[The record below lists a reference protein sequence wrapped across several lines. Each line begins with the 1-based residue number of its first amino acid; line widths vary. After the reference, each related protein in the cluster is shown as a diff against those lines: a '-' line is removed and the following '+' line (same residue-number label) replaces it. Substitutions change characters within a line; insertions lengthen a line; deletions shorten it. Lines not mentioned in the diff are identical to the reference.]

1 MAAKKTRM
9 VMGVQ
14 FPEDWQDYRCLQWL
28 YMFSPWMAKDPL
40 WRPDIPGKQDSYTC
54 DGNPAPQPYTGQGR
68 FQHTQQLTEMFMP
81 KAFEWNDWSTSL
93 VRMSCE
99 NSLVAVTGC
108 GTSGKSTAFG
118 LDAFWYY
125 MAAPLET
132 AVILVSTTLES
143 AKKRIWKEV
152 NRFYSAFSSKVG
164 GYRDATIGSSPRP
177 YISPYRPDQRNKR
190 DEAHG
195 IYVSALQRKSD
206 TDEEMEF
213 IKGFHPRRIYVIAD
227 EMDSLREHGKALHRV
242 FNENLASGTVEAKFA
257 VLGNDPSLFNEL
269 GDIMQR
275 VLGKPLTVAD
285 KEWTSVHGFACMRL
299 DAWDSPNIRDN
310 NKWTGL
316 IRQADIDRIT
326 AKGMNTPGVWI
337 QLRGLHPPEGAEDT
351 VLSEAMFVRFN
362 CREPVL
368 WAGDVT
374 MCVLMDPAFGGDNC
388 TLRRMDYGLDVSGKM
403 RVYFH
408 APIYLDIDAGSVDTP
423 PEYQVAH
430 GAMAFCKS
438 QDVHPRNFIGDSTGT
453 TGGAIAVM
461 RREWSP
467 EVNECSFAGA
477 ASDMIVSDENPKPAN
492 EEYDRRVTELYFA
505 FREFVQA
512 DMIRGLDNKT
522 AAQFC
527 SRHFEIR
534 ARKYRLET
542 KQEMKDRG
550 LDSPDESDC
559 TVTGIELLRRRG
571 INASV
576 MTPIKEGASV
586 AMQTFVC
593 DQDLDSRDDLY
604 VEDFEVEE
612 F

>member
-1 MAAKKTRM
+1 
-9 VMGVQ
+9 
-14 FPEDWQDYRCLQWL
+14 
-28 YMFSPWMAKDPL
+28 MF
-40 WRPDIPGKQDSYTC
+40 I
-54 DGNPAPQPYTGQGR
+54 
-68 FQHTQQLTEMFMP
+68 P
-81 KAFEWNDWSTSL
+81 KAFEWNPWAQ
-93 VRMSCE
+93 RMVKLACE
-99 NSLVAVTGC
+99 NNLFALSGC
-108 GTSGKSTAFG
+108 GASGKSTAIG
-118 LDAFWYY
+118 LDAFWFY

-132 AVILVSTTLES
+132 SVILVSTTLES
-143 AKKRIWKEV
+143 AKKRIWKET
-152 NRFYSAFSSKVG
+152 NRFYSAFSSAVG

-242 FNENLASGTVEAKFA
+242 FNENLASGTVEAKFG

-275 VLGKPLTVAD
+275 EIGKPLTVAD
-285 KEWTSVHGFACMRL
+285 HEWRSAKGFACIRL

-316 IRQADIDRIT
+316 IRQDDIDRMT
-326 AKGMNTPGVWI
+326 KNGMNTPGVWI

-351 VLSEAMFVRFN
+351 VLSEAMFVRFH
-362 CREPVL
+362 CRDTVL
-368 WAGDVT
+368 WAGDFE
-374 MCVLMDPAFGGDNC
+374 MFCALDPAFGGDNC
-388 TLRRMDYGLDVSGKM
+388 VLRRFDFGKDVNGFL
-403 RVYFH
+403 RVYWH
-408 APIYLDIDAGSVDTP
+408 APVYIRIDVTLVDTP

-438 QDVHPRNFIGDSTGT
+438 QGIRPENFSGDSTGT

-467 EVNECSFAGA
+467 RVNECTFAGA
-477 ASDMIVSDENPKPAN
+477 PSDLIVSDEDPVPSK
-492 EEYDRRVTELYFA
+492 ERYDRRVTELYFA

-522 AAQFC
+522 AMQFC
-527 SRHFEIR
+527 SRHFELR
-534 ARKYRLET
+534 NRLYRLET
-542 KQEMKDRG
+542 KQAMKDRG

-559 TVTGIELLRRRG
+559 TVVGIDLLRTKG
-571 INASV
+571 INAAV
-576 MTPIKEGASV
+576 MTPVKEEAVDSFQREV
-586 AMQTFVC
+586 IE
-593 DQDLDSRDDLY
+593 QDFDSRDDLY
-604 VEDFEVEE
+604 VEDFAVDEY
-612 F
+612 